1 MTRPP
6 AVLHEQDH
14 VRGPA
19 GAPVLLVYGDYECP
33 YTRMAHRS
41 IEAVQGRGVPVRFA
55 FRHFPLVQIHPHALH
70 AALAAEAAGRQD
82 RFWEMH
88 DLLFHRQ
95 KALGDEDLR
104 RYAAGVGLDPDA
116 FATDVAGRAGL
127 DRIEEDVASGLAA
140 GVQGTPALF
149 LDGAPLGSYDADALT
164 AALGGTPDGPAGRA

>member
-6 AVLHEQDH
+6 AALSEQDH
-14 VRGPA
+14 VRGPQ
-19 GAPVLLVYGDYECP
+19 GAPALLVYGDYECP

-41 IEAVQGRGVPVRFA
+41 IEAVRA
-55 FRHFPLVQIHPHALH
+55 LVQLHPHALH

-95 KALGDEDLR
+95 KALADEDLR
-104 RYAAGVGLDPDA
+104 RYAGTVGLDLDA
-116 FATDVAGRAGL
+116 FAADVAGRAGL
-127 DRIEEDVASGLAA
+127 DRIEENLASGLAA
-140 GVQGTPALF
+140 GVRGTPALF
-149 LDGAPLGSYDADALT
+149 LDGAALGSYDADALA